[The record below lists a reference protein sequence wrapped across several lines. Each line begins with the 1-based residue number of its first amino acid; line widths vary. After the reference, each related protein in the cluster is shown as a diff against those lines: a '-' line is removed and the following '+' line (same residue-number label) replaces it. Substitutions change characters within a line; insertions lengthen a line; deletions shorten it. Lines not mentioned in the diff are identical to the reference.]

1 MDSRTLT
8 RWNQSCASLKAQTK
22 GAPFPNAAVFVTK
35 STNSAT
41 LIFWAELGICNAVRC
56 EIGHDKANYQ
66 QIAQE
71 ILAVLQQHGLIDAK
85 SAVLVSEDFP
95 IHFPILIA

>member
-8 RWNQSCASLKAQTK
+8 RWNQSCASLKALTK

-35 STNSAT
+35 STNSST
-41 LIFWAELGICNAVRC
+41 LIFWAELGIVSDGVLCG
-56 EIGHDKANYQ
+56 IGHDEADYR

-71 ILAVLQQHGLIDAK
+71 ILAVARQHGLIDAK
-85 SAVLVSEDFP
+85 TEVSVFEGHLAPSA
-95 IHFPILIA
+95 